1 VLSLPIPLRLLLAA
15 QPELVTPVLQVVQRL
30 VTRHLL
36 ERAGL
41 KANEGHGCIAAAVG
55 KLGLCDAVNHVA
67 VDGVQLL
74 ASQMRIQPAQ
84 LGLVFFCSGLV
95 CLFVTPTDHG
105 VVSGTPNDVAQ
116 HALPPRLGLQSI
128 AQAPTAGM
136 QRRVSLTLC

>member
-1 VLSLPIPLRLLLAA
+1 MRQVPDPSTRLLQHPHRWRTVKPLPLSHALS
-15 QPELVTPVLQVVQRL
+15 QDRP
-30 VTRHLL
+30 H
-36 ERAGL
+36 ERKRAVDR
-41 KANEGHGCIAAAVG
+41 CIAAAVG
-55 KLGLCDAVNHVA
+55 KLGLCYAVNHVA

-116 HALPPRLGLQSI
+116 HAPPPRLGLQSI
-128 AQAPTAGM
+128 AQGPTAGM